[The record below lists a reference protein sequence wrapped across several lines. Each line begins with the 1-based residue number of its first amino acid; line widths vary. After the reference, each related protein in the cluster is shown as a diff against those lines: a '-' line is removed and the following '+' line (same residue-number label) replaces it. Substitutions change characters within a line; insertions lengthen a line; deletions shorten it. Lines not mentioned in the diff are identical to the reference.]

1 MKKSLVLMMCCLVLA
16 FASCNSDKEQE
27 AVNKKFI
34 GSFAGTIYL
43 NGTANAP
50 QLAEFGMTQGLPLEN
65 MGFDL
70 IADITAGSNDET
82 VNVLFTIPGEPED
95 QSYQTTG
102 TCNGNTIS
110 FGDLTYHYVEDIS
123 TLDVILTLTGELNG
137 ETMTL
142 TGPATGNGSV
152 MLEGFPIL
160 LDLNVTA
167 DVTGSIVKRQNVQ

>member
-1 MKKSLVLMMCCLVLA
+1 MKKTLVLMMCCLALA
-16 FASCNSDKEQE
+16 FASCKSDKEQE
-27 AVNKKFI
+27 AANKKFI
-34 GSFAGTIYL
+34 GNFEGTIYL

-50 QLAEFGMTQGLPLEN
+50 QLEELGITQGLPLEN

-70 IADITAGSNDET
+70 IADITTGSNDET

-102 TCNGNTIS
+102 SCDGNTVS
-110 FGDLTYHYVEDIS
+110 FGDLTYHYVEDANVF
-123 TLDVILTLTGELNG
+123 DVTLTLTGELNG

-142 TGPATGNGSV
+142 TGPATGTGSV
-152 MLEGFPIL
+152 MLEGFPIP

-167 DVTGSIVKRQNVQ
+167 DVTGSIVKKQNVQ